1 MNQTAL
7 NLYYILQIIAIMKY
21 IILLALSFS
30 LSTGTNNV
38 NAADHTDSS
47 LAKKVLILEQK
58 LAAQQKEINTLKAN
72 NATVASYTIDRRGS
86 KQWTKKTN

>member
-1 MNQTAL
+1 
-7 NLYYILQIIAIMKY
+7 MKY
-21 IILLALSFS
+21 IILFALSFS
-30 LSTGTNNV
+30 LSAGTNNV

-58 LAAQQKEINTLKAN
+58 LAAQQKEINTLTAN